1 MDSDADTVRY
11 SRHIDT
17 SDAAYTSTTSSSLNV
32 GSIQHTS
39 HHRRGSH
46 RRVDQGM
53 REKPAWALEWNV
65 FSTRYGSRIVDWKG
79 EWRTLEFL
87 PSSSAA
93 WRRRSRRDEQTVD
106 DDSLSHNVAE
116 MIDQLE
122 SSIASLSN
130 PWITPEHL
138 HGDDGGIA
146 SKQPHLLFQYKP
158 YAEQERLRLSD
169 EDIAACM
176 EAVFGISSPEMW
188 STMGENSK
196 GLRDAKDAGVVILIK
211 LVIDMYLDNGP
222 EAAFPLVMYMLQ
234 KPLNHNNDVDA
245 QCAVFDFLM
254 NLMVHGELLCADD
267 DENEWNK
274 TIASPFRTL
283 VGNEKQAEAMKIAE
297 WPDVSHKNGAP
308 RDVDPRK
315 EQYREWLRRLFCSL
329 TFVLSSVV
337 RDDEDDGGSEVWASV
352 LSCMICFCSHDGYL
366 VREYL
371 REFPVEALQR
381 MLSVSRHAFWPRK
394 IQSLLATVLAN
405 LLYSSDMKAN
415 FLDFDKVEEFGGIH
429 NVAKEYYY
437 APTVLSCQSLFC
449 VLLDYTLHKRSGD
462 KDRFGA
468 TWKFSIDETFEVE
481 AIGFALLHMGAPQSL
496 REYLLLPEMSID
508 TAINS
513 SIANQI
519 HKEIVSHLVKDTQDS
534 IPLAFV
540 EYCISSLKSVSSGTY
555 GIPSDLENHVVSTC
569 VAGIFGEAP
578 SVHWKYLENSMV
590 DDTARGKVIGRNWM
604 VRLMLSSSDRAVEEA
619 WVTRTNVVP
628 PPVPIMPSESPK
640 ELFTFGD
647 TIMSAFAKSK
657 TKRLQRT
664 AYQSFE
670 GDDDVLT
677 NFALAIRQVVGAI
690 KFRAS
695 RNFVEEE
702 SNELQVKWGSGVVD
716 IDRLCISTIER
727 AFEWILQ
734 FSSAPMW
741 SSAVALLSECLIST
755 IIIRKLDIA
764 NKTHHTVGIMDH
776 GGAEVTTF
784 DDADYHADAVNDDIA
799 EEDHDNT
806 AAADQSVPSLHI
818 PSPSVSNEPETLS
831 PFSKIVPGG
840 PKIAAAWR
848 RLTTPNSKTRPA
860 SAESQEEPW
869 SRPLSAG
876 VLMMESTRAHTR
888 ADSIFKEP
896 SSLENSFQLAG
907 RKNSTCSAMSMHPQI
922 RGWKSISEKVQLQKE
937 MNARDRLKEATR
949 MCNNIS
955 LFEQTI
961 DPVESFISGIASC
974 AVEILELV
982 NPLLLKDIFDS
993 MNLSGDQFHMIEPS
1007 SRQTAVQA
1015 GKPFWDSRLAIF
1027 ILFIASYTMT
1037 EKNQYNHPIET
1048 KGYLHTLIRDPD
1060 VRVRQHACAFI
1071 LKRFCD
1077 VDREGYIKATRTM
1090 VSRAQ
1095 QANDA
1100 RIMRDPEIQ
1109 LNKIMEMRLFDLN
1122 SLYEAASA
1130 AG

>member
-11 SRHIDT
+11 SRHNDT
-17 SDAAYTSTTSSSLNV
+17 SDGAYTSTTSSSLNV

-53 REKPAWALEWNV
+53 RGKPEWALEWNV
-65 FSTRYGSRIVDWKG
+65 FSKRYGSRVVDWKG
-79 EWRTLEFL
+79 EWRALEFL

-93 WRRRSRRDEQTVD
+93 WRRRRSPDERTV
-106 DDSLSHNVAE
+106 DDSLSHNMVE

-138 HGDDGGIA
+138 HGDDAGIA

-158 YAEQERLRLSD
+158 YAEQERLHLSD

-176 EAVFGISSPEMW
+176 EAVFGISSPEM
-188 STMGENSK
+188 GN
-196 GLRDAKDAGVVILIK
+196 
-211 LVIDMYLDNGP
+211 
-222 EAAFPLVMYMLQ
+222 
-234 KPLNHNNDVDA
+234 
-245 QCAVFDFLM
+245 
-254 NLMVHGELLCADD
+254 D

-283 VGNEKQAEAMKIAE
+283 VGNEKRSESMKIAE
-297 WPDVSHKNGAP
+297 WPDISHKSGAP

-329 TFVLSSVV
+329 AFVLSSIV
-337 RDDEDDGGSEVWASV
+337 RDEDDGGSEVWASV

-366 VREYL
+366 VKEYL

-405 LLYSSDMKAN
+405 LLYSSDMKTN
-415 FLDFDKVEEFGGIH
+415 LLDFDKVEEFGGIH

-437 APTVLSCQSLFC
+437 APTVISCQSLFC

-508 TAINS
+508 AAINS

-619 WVTRTNVVP
+619 WVTRTNVIP

-657 TKRLQRT
+657 TKRLQST

-702 SNELQVKWGSGVVD
+702 S
-716 IDRLCISTIER
+716 
-727 AFEWILQ
+727 
-734 FSSAPMW
+734 
-741 SSAVALLSECLIST
+741 
-755 IIIRKLDIA
+755 
-764 NKTHHTVGIMDH
+764 
-776 GGAEVTTF
+776 
-784 DDADYHADAVNDDIA
+784 
-799 EEDHDNT
+799 
-806 AAADQSVPSLHI
+806 
-818 PSPSVSNEPETLS
+818 
-831 PFSKIVPGG
+831 
-840 PKIAAAWR
+840 
-848 RLTTPNSKTRPA
+848 
-860 SAESQEEPW
+860 
-869 SRPLSAG
+869 
-876 VLMMESTRAHTR
+876 
-888 ADSIFKEP
+888 
-896 SSLENSFQLAG
+896 
-907 RKNSTCSAMSMHPQI
+907 
-922 RGWKSISEKVQLQKE
+922 
-937 MNARDRLKEATR
+937 MNYK
-949 MCNNIS
+949 
-955 LFEQTI
+955 
-961 DPVESFISGIASC
+961 
-974 AVEILELV
+974 
-982 NPLLLKDIFDS
+982 
-993 MNLSGDQFHMIEPS
+993 
-1007 SRQTAVQA
+1007 
-1015 GKPFWDSRLAIF
+1015 
-1027 ILFIASYTMT
+1027 
-1037 EKNQYNHPIET
+1037 
-1048 KGYLHTLIRDPD
+1048 
-1060 VRVRQHACAFI
+1060 
-1071 LKRFCD
+1071 
-1077 VDREGYIKATRTM
+1077 
-1090 VSRAQ
+1090 
-1095 QANDA
+1095 
-1100 RIMRDPEIQ
+1100 
-1109 LNKIMEMRLFDLN
+1109 
-1122 SLYEAASA
+1122 
-1130 AG
+1130 

>member
-1 MDSDADTVRY
+1 MYPDVDTGRY
-11 SRHIDT
+11 SRHNDA
-17 SDAAYTSTTSSSLNV
+17 SDAAYASTTSSSLNA
-32 GSIQHTS
+32 GSRQHAS
-39 HHRRGSH
+39 HHRRQSH
-46 RRVDQGM
+46 IRVDQGM
-53 REKPAWALEWNV
+53 REKPEWALEWNV
-65 FSTRYGSRIVDWKG
+65 FSERYGSRVVDWKG
-79 EWRTLEFL
+79 EWKSLEFL

-93 WRRRSRRDEQTVD
+93 WRRRRSPDGSPL

-122 SSIASLSN
+122 SSLASLSN

-138 HGDDGGIA
+138 HGDDRGIT

-158 YAEQERLRLSD
+158 YAEQERLHLSD

-176 EAVFGISSPEMW
+176 EAVFGISSPEMGIP
-188 STMGENSK
+188 MGEKRTN
-196 GLRDAKDAGVVILIK
+196 GLRDARDAGVVILIK

-234 KPLNHNNDVDA
+234 KPLSLESGVDA

-254 NLMVHGELLCADD
+254 NLMVHGELLCAGD
-267 DENEWNK
+267 DENEWNT
-274 TIASPFRTL
+274 TIGSPFGTIVRNKNQCETMN
-283 VGNEKQAEAMKIAE
+283 VAE
-297 WPDVSHKNGAP
+297 WPDVSNKNGAP

-329 TFVLSSVV
+329 TFVLLSIV
-337 RDDEDDGGSEVWASV
+337 RDEDDGRSEVWSSV

-371 REFPVEALQR
+371 TEFPVVALQR

-405 LLYSSDMKAN
+405 LLYSSDMKVK

-437 APTVLSCQSLFC
+437 APTVISCQSLFC
-449 VLLDYTLHKRSGD
+449 VLLDYTLHKSSGD
-462 KDRFGA
+462 KDSFGA
-468 TWKFSIDETFEVE
+468 TWKFSIDDTFEVE
-481 AIGFALLHMGAPQSL
+481 ATGYALLHMGAPQSL

-508 TAINS
+508 AAINA

-519 HKEIVSHLVKDTQDS
+519 HKEIISHLDKDTEHS

-555 GIPSDLENHVVSTC
+555 GIPSDLENHVGSTC

-578 SVHWKYLENSMV
+578 SIHWKHLETAMV
-590 DDTARGKVIGRNWM
+590 DDTAHGKVIGRNWM

-657 TKRLQRT
+657 IKKSQGA
-664 AYQSFE
+664 AYHSFE

-695 RNFVEEE
+695 RDFTEEDL
-702 SNELQVKWGSGVVD
+702 SELQVKWGSGMVD

-734 FSSAPMW
+734 LSSAPMW

-755 IIIRKLDIA
+755 IIIRKLDTPG
-764 NKTHHTVGIMDH
+764 KTPMAEGIMDH
-776 GGAEVTTF
+776 HDADVTKF
-784 DDADYHADAVNDDIA
+784 DDDADHHAVKEDIHGTVA
-799 EEDHDNT
+799 E
-806 AAADQSVPSLHI
+806 QSVPSLHI
-818 PSPSVSNEPETLS
+818 PSPSVSNDAETLS

-848 RLTTPNSKTRPA
+848 RLTTPNSKTRPG

-896 SSLENSFQLAG
+896 SSLENTFQLVD
-907 RKNSTCSAMSMHPQI
+907 RKNSACSTMSMYPQM
-922 RGWKSISEKVQLQKE
+922 RGWKSISEKVELQKE
-937 MNARDRLKEATR
+937 LNTRDCLKEATR
-949 MCNNIS
+949 MSSIIS

-982 NPLLLKDIFDS
+982 NPVLLKDIFDS
-993 MNLSGDQFHMIEPS
+993 MNLSGDQFHLIEPS

-1060 VRVRQHACAFI
+1060 VRVRQHACTFI

-1077 VDREGYIKATRTM
+1077 IDREGYIKATRTM

-1100 RIMRDPEIQ
+1100 RILRDPEIQ

-1122 SLYEAASA
+1122 SLYDMASSTA
-1130 AG
+1130 PVV